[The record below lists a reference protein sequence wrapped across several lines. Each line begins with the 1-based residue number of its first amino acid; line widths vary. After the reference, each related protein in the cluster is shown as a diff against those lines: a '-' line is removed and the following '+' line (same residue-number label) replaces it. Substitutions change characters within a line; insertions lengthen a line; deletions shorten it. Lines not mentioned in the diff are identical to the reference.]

1 MLWNSGISQDGN
13 TVTRNDLHGI
23 QLDSNRNDNSF
34 IGGLSK
40 NILIQ
45 NSSVDLLLT
54 KEDQKN

>member
-13 TVTRNDLHGI
+13 TVTRNDLNGI
-23 QLDSNRNDNSF
+23 QLDSNGNNSF

-45 NSSVDLLLT
+45 NSSADLLLT